1 MTIATATAA
10 DAMPAGPA
18 VTETAHAAVRKFL
31 DVTDAAIAS
40 YLEGCVHCG
49 QCAEACHFY
58 LTQDDAK
65 YTPTYKLWP
74 LVKAYKRHKAPFSG
88 LKRMIGLAPEEVT
101 DDELTEW
108 TELVYDSCTLC
119 GRCTLVCPMGID
131 IAGTIRKMREGFTA
145 AGLAPEGLVQAEERT
160 LETGSPMGIT
170 PKTLAA
176 QVAAQERESGLEIP
190 LDRKG
195 ADYMVI
201 LSSMEIMGFPE
212 IFGALARIF
221 KQADVSWTI
230 STKAYEGTNVG
241 VQIGS
246 RETARTLVERVV
258 TAAEELGVKYV
269 ISPECGHAYGALRWE
284 GPNLMGRPFS
294 FEVIHILE
302 LLDQL
307 RREGRIQ
314 TKGHDDRVVTLHDP
328 CQIVRRGGVV
338 SQPRHL
344 LKEFSHGFVE
354 MDNAGVTNICCGGGG
369 GVSANPRAAELQS
382 AAFDCK
388 KAQLDAIPGLDLLV
402 SPCANCRTVLEEA
415 LDEREIDLE
424 VVGLAEYLAAYL
436 DDGATETK
444 GTA

>member
-1 MTIATATAA
+1 MNANANIAGTAVEKFL
-10 DAMPAGPA
+10 A
-18 VTETAHAAVRKFL
+18 VT
-31 DVTDAAIAS
+31 DSAIAS

-58 LTQDDAK
+58 LTQEDAR
-65 YTPTYKLWP
+65 YTPTYKLNP
-74 LVKAYKRHKAPFSG
+74 MVKAYKRHKAPFSG
-88 LKRMIGLAPEEVT
+88 LKRMFGLVPDEVT
-101 DDELTEW
+101 EDELNEW

-131 IAGTIRKMREGFTA
+131 IAGSIRKMREGFTA
-145 AGLAPEGLVQAEERT
+145 AGLAPEGLVTAEQRAIA
-160 LETGSPMGIT
+160 TGSPMGIT
-170 PKTLAA
+170 PKTLKA
-176 QVAAQERESGLEIP
+176 QVAAQERICGCEIP
-190 LDRKG
+190 LDKPG
-195 ADYMVI
+195 VDYMVI

-221 KQADVSWTI
+221 SQAGVTWTI

-246 RETARTLVERVV
+246 RETAKTLVTRVV
-258 TAAEELGVKYV
+258 DAAEELGVKYV

-284 GPNLMGRPFS
+284 GPNLVGRPFK

-307 RREGRIQ
+307 QREGRIR
-314 TKGHDDRVVTLHDP
+314 TTGRDERVVTLHDP

-338 SQPRHL
+338 AQPRRIM
-344 LKEFSHGFVE
+344 KSFSGGFVE
-354 MDNAGVTNICCGGGG
+354 MEHAGVTNICCGGGG
-369 GVSANPRAAELQS
+369 GVSANPRAAELQNT
-382 AAFDCK
+382 AFECK
-388 KAQLDAIPGLDLLV
+388 KQQLDAIEGLELLV

-424 VVGLAEYLAAYL
+424 VIGLAEYLAEYL
-436 DDGATETK
+436 EDTPKGDGSGA
-444 GTA
+444 A